1 MDFKIRLVVP
11 GDAAG
16 ILEIYSPIVLN
27 TAASFETSVPSVAS
41 FEERISQYSAKS
53 PWIVAEYNAQIIG
66 YAYATAH
73 RSRDAYQ
80 WSQETTVYVHQD
92 FQKQG
97 VALRLYQVLLSAL
110 TEMGFTK
117 ALAVITIPNEPS
129 IRFHEKLGFNHIGE
143 MKAIGFKFNQWHT
156 TSWWDLG
163 LQETNYVPKKVKT
176 IGSIRHL
183 IC

>member
-11 GDAAG
+11 DDATG
-16 ILEIYSPIVLN
+16 ILEIYTPIILN
-27 TAASFETSVPSVAS
+27 TAASFETEIPSINS
-41 FEERISQYSAKS
+41 FKERIHEYSAKS
-53 PWIVAEYNAQIIG
+53 LWIIAEYGDQVIA

-92 FQKQG
+92 FRKQG
-97 VALRLYQVLLSAL
+97 VALRLYRTLLNTL

-129 IRFHEKLGFNHIGE
+129 IRFHEKLGFKHIGE
-143 MKAIGFKFNQWHT
+143 MKDIGYKFYQWHT
-156 TSWWDLG
+156 TSWWDLD
-163 LQETNYVPKKVKT
+163 LQEANYVPLNVKPVE
-176 IGSIRHL
+176 SIRYL
-183 IC
+183 VT